1 VLTACD
7 ALGSDYEHVAS
18 EIRGAIRS
26 LMRDLKYLVD
36 LTLMDD
42 SPTANKETRGWLRN
56 NGMLDAGDDA
66 AEEVRSTAPRA
77 GPRRDPYEAA
87 MSRVRAGEPR
97 KAIEMLMREASQEKS
112 DRARF
117 LRKSQAATVMVDAG
131 LEPVAVPIL
140 EEMLEQIEK
149 HGLEE
154 WEAGETVAQPLG
166 LMYRCL
172 KKLDGDE
179 STAES
184 LYLRVC
190 RLDPMQAI
198 HFRKPNDVDAGE

>member
-7 ALGSDYEHVAS
+7 ALGQEYEHVAAA
-18 EIRGAIRS
+18 IRGALRS
-26 LMRDLKYLVD
+26 LMRDLPDLVD

-42 SPTANKETRGWLRN
+42 SPTANRETRAWLRD
-56 NGMLDAGDDA
+56 NGMLDPSDDA
-66 AEEVRSTAPRA
+66 AEETRSVAA
-77 GPRRDPYEAA
+77 SSGVRRDPYEAA
-87 MSRVRAGEPR
+87 MSRVRAGEPQ

>member
-1 VLTACD
+1 
-7 ALGSDYEHVAS
+7 
-18 EIRGAIRS
+18 
-26 LMRDLKYLVD
+26 
-36 LTLMDD
+36 
-42 SPTANKETRGWLRN
+42 
-56 NGMLDAGDDA
+56 
-66 AEEVRSTAPRA
+66 
-77 GPRRDPYEAA
+77 
-87 MSRVRAGEPR
+87 
-97 KAIEMLMREASQEKS
+97 MLMREASQEKS

-172 KKLDGDE
+172 KQLDGDE

-198 HFRKPNDVDAGE
+198 HFRKPNDVHAGE